1 MGMKTQTKV
10 NLVMGGIVAISLTI
24 AGLIGATILNEALG
38 TTEITNET
46 YVSSYTYCGGYYAG
60 TGGQSHCT
68 LWATGHEKRIKTIVH
83 GLWWETTS
91 SVRAK

>member
-1 MGMKTQTKV
+1 MKTQTKV
-10 NLVMGGIVAISLTI
+10 NLVMGGIAAISLSI
-24 AGLIGATILNEALG
+24 AGLLAVTAANEFFG
-38 TTEITNET
+38 TTEITDET

-83 GLWWETTS
+83 GLWWETTGS
-91 SVRAK
+91 IKAK